1 MVARLA
7 RLLLALALLAG
18 WQLALV
24 HPLKHLDSQGGYVH
38 LGAGHSKD
46 GKSSRADSLCD
57 VISAL
62 AACMAQAGAG
72 IAPPCCRDAS
82 PAVFDAALRLAAAAP
97 PFLSQGPPASL

>member
-1 MVARLA
+1 MAARLA

-18 WQLALV
+18 WQAALI
-24 HPLKHLDSQGGYVH
+24 HPLKHFDAQGGYVH
-38 LGAGHSKD
+38 LGAAPSKD

-62 AACMAQAGAG
+62 AACVAPAGSG

-82 PAVFDAALRLAAAAP
+82 PIAFDAALRLAAAAP